1 MSIDTIEV
9 SKHVDLLACARI
21 AHVLMIGATSAP
33 VAVIQCDIIFLASF
47 LPHCLGHSWEQNCA
61 KVLVSLRPKINWSKL
76 QVVLKVPIGS
86 ELFRI
91 GKFTKKK

>member
-1 MSIDTIEV
+1 MKGNEGVQIFSNLSVYFLKSNKVATMSIDTIEV

-47 LPHCLGHSWEQNCA
+47 LPHCLGHSWEQI
-61 KVLVSLRPKINWSKL
+61 VQR
-76 QVVLKVPIGS
+76 
-86 ELFRI
+86 F
-91 GKFTKKK
+91 